1 MCDDRHLFRM
11 AVRAVGSTLV
21 YCYKCTNVGFVNS
34 LPRGW
39 RTWVPLYRI
48 PLKANHR
55 RLRLQWAQEY
65 RAWQADWQQVMN
77 HASICGN
84 MRAAVVLDVM
94 PSECCL
100 PECVIERHS
109 GLTPGVMVWRA
120 ISYHGRSNLLRIESY
135 PNSNRYVREV
145 LQPEV
150 ISFLRGTPGAI
161 FQQDNTSLHIAK
173 TVRDFCSA

>member
-1 MCDDRHLFRM
+1 MSASSIRCLVDGEHGCLYTGSPLRQTIDGCVCNGLKSTEPGKLIGTKLF
-11 AVRAVGSTLV
+11 
-21 YCYKCTNVGFVNS
+21 F
-34 LPRGW
+34 
-39 RTWVPLYRI
+39 
-48 PLKANHR
+48 
-55 RLRLQWAQEY
+55 Q
-65 RAWQADWQQVMN
+65 MN

-150 ISFLRGTPGAI
+150 IPFLRGTPGAI